1 MMAAKDN
8 IGNQF
13 IEVFRGFAGVS
24 PDQLDAGRLG
34 RHWSTNRAVAESFAN
49 DAVGPDE
56 PSTVVS
62 ALVRAKHVIPHDT
75 EEWDTEAG
83 RYGADYGD
91 VEGERTLR
99 PGSRVHVTGITHYP
113 NATGEE
119 HTFRD
124 QMSLKDLRKY
134 RA

>member
-1 MMAAKDN
+1 MAAKDN
-8 IGNQF
+8 VGKQF

-24 PDQLDAGRLG
+24 PNQLDAGRLG

-56 PSTVVS
+56 SSTVVS

-91 VEGERTLR
+91 VEGERTIR

-113 NATGEE
+113 NATEEE